1 MTALAAALVLTPL
14 AHLKPALDAD
24 ARAFGGRMGYCVVD
38 LKTGERIDDRGEEIF
53 PTASTIKT
61 AVALEALMQVEEGK
75 IKYTDKKP
83 VPPDGGRE
91 ASMWSYY
98 FKEGTQADV
107 DGWTNLMIDY
117 SDNTATI
124 VLRAWLGMDNVNAR
138 MARLGLLN
146 TRVLQ
151 NVSPARAD
159 VYAWRKKWG
168 LGMTTP
174 REMARLF
181 ELLYKRK
188 AGSPAASEKL
198 LRILRRQ
205 YWDDLALT
213 TVPVDVAAG
222 AKSGAIDRSRSEVAI
237 VWSPRPY
244 VVAIYTDDQKDRR
257 WTDQNE
263 GETTI
268 RRMCQRVWT
277 AFNPDRRFSLPKGYD
292 RFDPTGGGAG

>member
-1 MTALAAALVLTPL
+1 
-14 AHLKPALDAD
+14 
-24 ARAFGGRMGYCVVD
+24 
-38 LKTGERIDDRGEEIF
+38 
-53 PTASTIKT
+53 
-61 AVALEALMQVEEGK
+61 
-75 IKYTDKKP
+75 
-83 VPPDGGRE
+83 
-91 ASMWSYY
+91 MWSYF
-98 FKEGTQADV
+98 FKECTQADV

-151 NVSPARAD
+151 NVSPGRAD

-205 YWDDLALT
+205 YWDDLALA

-244 VVAIYTDDQKDRR
+244 IVAIYTDDQKDRR
-257 WTDQNE
+257 WTPENE

-268 RRMCQRVWT
+268 RRMCAETWT
-277 AFNPDRRFSLPKGYD
+277 AFNPDRRFSLPEGYD
-292 RFDPTGGGAG
+292 RFHPTGGGAD